1 MANAETS
8 FGLRPVG
15 LVGSGTNSTGV
26 TQYEIASNNTN
37 AIFNGA
43 LVIPLAGGVIDQAGD
58 TAGGTTA
65 ALGVL
70 VGVEYVDS
78 VSKKPVFINYWPGS
92 GSVSVDTNHPV
103 KALVA
108 DNPEQLFVVAADAT
122 LTDRATALTGV
133 FANASLGT
141 SARTGSTD
149 TGKSNS
155 QLSVSSINTTA
166 TLPLRI
172 VGLVD
177 DDANNDYSSAGAHL
191 LVRIN
196 AHFNS
201 GTRRFDSQT
210 TADSVSY
217 THLTLPTT

>member
-1 MANAETS
+1 MANQETA

-15 LVGSGTNSTGV
+15 LVGSGVNSTGV
-26 TQYEIASNNTN
+26 TEYEIASNNTD
-37 AIFNGA
+37 AIFNGSIVVPSA
-43 LVIPLAGGVIDQAGD
+43 AGVIDQAGA
-58 TAGGTTA
+58 TNGGTTQ

-70 VGVEYVDS
+70 VGVQYQDATQ
-78 VSKKPVFINYWPGS
+78 KKPVWLNYWPGS
-92 GSVSVDTNHPV
+92 GGVSVDTNYPV

-108 DNPEQLFVVAADAT
+108 DNPNQLFVVAADAT
-122 LTDRATALTGV
+122 LTNRATALAAV

-155 QLSVSSINTTA
+155 QLGVSTIATTA

-177 DDANNDYSSAGAHL
+177 DDANNDYASAGAHL
-191 LVRIN
+191 LVRLN
-196 AHFNS
+196 AHFNA
-201 GTRRFDSQT
+201 GTRSFASQT
-210 TADSVSY
+210 TADS
-217 THLTLPTT
+217 TGI

>member
-15 LVGSGTNSTGV
+15 LAGAATNSTGSN
-26 TQYEIASNNTN
+26 TYEIASDNTN
-37 AIFNGA
+37 AIYQYG
-43 LVIPLAGGVIDQAGD
+43 LVTPTADGVIDYAGD

-70 VGVEYVDS
+70 MGVKYHDS
-78 VSKKPVFINYWPGS
+78 VQKKPVWLNYWPGS
-92 GSVSVDTNHPV
+92 GAVSVDTNYPIE
-103 KALVA
+103 AIVA
-108 DNPEQLFVVAADAT
+108 DNPDQLYVVAADAT

-141 SARTGSTD
+141 SARGGSTANGRS
-149 TGKSNS
+149 TA
-155 QLSVSSINTTA
+155 QLNVASINTTA

-177 DDANNDYSSAGAHL
+177 DEANNDYGSAGAHM

-196 AHFNS
+196 AHYNAAP
-201 GTRRFDSQT
+201 RRFDSET
-210 TADSVSY
+210 TADS
-217 THLTLPTT
+217 TGT